1 MLVKH
6 IDIDYMKN
14 MARES
19 LYPVRKLI
27 SLSEEQAQRV
37 ADYRFDARLKSE
49 NEAIRELID
58 RGLEAS
64 DDRRTTSEGRETP

>member
-1 MLVKH
+1 MLVNH
-6 IDIDYMKN
+6 IDIDYTKN

-58 RGLEAS
+58 RGLADSEK
-64 DDRRTTSEGRETP
+64 RQTSSERPEEH

>member
-64 DDRRTTSEGRETP
+64 DDRRTTSERRETP

>member
-1 MLVKH
+1 
-6 IDIDYMKN
+6 

-58 RGLEAS
+58 RGLTAVEERQNPS
-64 DDRRTTSEGRETP
+64 KGHD